1 MRGAGQQ
8 MTETSDVR
16 GEASERTRRTGW
28 LAAGGI
34 VGALLAS
41 TCCIVPLVLVTIGV
55 SGAWIGNLTAL
66 EPFKPF
72 FIVATLIMLGLGFR
86 QVYFRPKVACDCAT
100 PRSSIVTQTALWV
113 ATALVAL
120 ALTIDWW
127 APIFY

>member
-1 MRGAGQQ
+1 
-8 MTETSDVR
+8 MTENSTKQQSSD
-16 GEASERTRRTGW
+16 GSTRTGW
-28 LAAGGI
+28 LAAGGV

-55 SGAWIGNLTAL
+55 SGAWIGTLTAL

-72 FIVATLIMLGLGFR
+72 FIAATLILLGLGFR

-113 ATALVAL
+113 ATTLVAL

-127 APIFY
+127 APFFY